1 MSSEWMS
8 LILLINQLFKPMSS
22 QTENQQEEEASKTP
36 KPLYY
41 HEVVEMVNKAFRSK
55 NLLSESN
62 PPPIPPKETIIEV
75 TFIKRTKN

>member
-1 MSSEWMS
+1 MSTH
-8 LILLINQLFKPMSS
+8 
-22 QTENQQEEEASKTP
+22 TENQQKEEKSKTT

-41 HEVVEMVNKAFRSK
+41 QEAVEMMNKAFRSK

-62 PPPIPPKETIIEV
+62 PPDSPPKETIIEV

>member
-1 MSSEWMS
+1 
-8 LILLINQLFKPMSS
+8 MSS
-22 QTENQQEEEASKTP
+22 QTENQQEGEASKTP

-41 HEVVEMVNKAFRSK
+41 QEVVEMVNKAFRSK

-62 PPPIPPKETIIEV
+62 PPASPPKETIIEV